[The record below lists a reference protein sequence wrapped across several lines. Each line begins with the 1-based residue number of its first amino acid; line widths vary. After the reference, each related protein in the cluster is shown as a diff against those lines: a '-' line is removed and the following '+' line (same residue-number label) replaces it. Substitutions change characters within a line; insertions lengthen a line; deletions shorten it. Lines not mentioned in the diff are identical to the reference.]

1 MYLLD
6 YHAIPFNECQD
17 RLRKTRLLGYN
28 EELVYKDA
36 RISLKTYVNPLD
48 IYPTQRYILK
58 PIMRRTVELY
68 KSLLSR
74 GIDIMELTGAL
85 WVKIRDNDGV
95 VKEFHLTPP
104 LVETTQNT
112 ETGEDIYLL
121 ADGMHRVSLAIE
133 QGYPIN
139 VILINGV
146 SRPYY
151 AYPLRGWSEVQV
163 FENLP
168 TGFVKKY
175 YRDPDNHKLLFRDY
189 DIGFPNIQPK
199 R

>member
-6 YHAIPFNECQD
+6 YQTIAFPECCK
-17 RLRKTRLLGYN
+17 RLKRTRLVGYN
-28 EELVYKDA
+28 HELVYENA
-36 RISLKTYVNPLD
+36 RISMQYGLDPRD

-58 PIMRRTVELY
+58 PLMLRTAELY
-68 KSLLSR
+68 QSLLWK
-74 GIDIMELTGAL
+74 GIDLMELTGGL
-85 WVKIRDNDGV
+85 WLKVREDDGV
-95 VKEFHLTPP
+95 IKEFHLTPP
-104 LVETTQNT
+104 LVEIAQHRD
-112 ETGEDIYLL
+112 TGEDVYLL
-121 ADGMHRVSLAIE
+121 ADGMHRMALAIQ

-139 VILINGV
+139 VILIDGV

-151 AYPLRGWSEVQV
+151 AYPLKGWSEVQV

-175 YRDPDNHKLLFRDY
+175 YRDPDNYKLLFRDY